1 MLAPKRIYVL
11 LINAGTDREGI
22 HSLQMGDRQTVL
34 MFESEDDATRYALML
49 EAQDFPTPTVEA
61 FPAEEIE
68 EFCRDAGYDWELVT
82 EGNTEKRHWL
92 MPPEAT
98 VEETTWSIEDEPSPL
113 PPSPEAE
120 EREMSDDELEAK
132 RRQLDKLFGN

>member
-22 HSLQMGDRQTVL
+22 HSLQMGARQTVL
-34 MFESEDDATRYALML
+34 MFESKDDATRYALML
-49 EAQDFPTPTVEA
+49 EAQDFPSPTIEA

-68 EFCRDAGYDWELVT
+68 EFCRDAGYEWKIIE
-82 EGNTEKRHWL
+82 EGNTEREWL

-98 VEETTWSIEDEPSPL
+98 VEEMTWDEDAPPL
-113 PPSPEAE
+113 ETSPEAE
-120 EREMSDDELEAK
+120 EREMSDAELEAK

>member
-22 HSLQMGDRQTVL
+22 HSLQIGDRQTVL

-49 EAQDFPTPTVEA
+49 EAQDFPEPTIEA

-68 EFCRDAGYDWELVT
+68 EFCRDAGYEWKIIET
-82 EGNTEKRHWL
+82 GNTEREWL
-92 MPPEAT
+92 MPPDT
-98 VEETTWSIEDEPSPL
+98 TIEEMTWNSEDSPPPVSAPEDE
-113 PPSPEAE
+113 A
-120 EREMSDDELEAK
+120 REMSDAELEAQ
-132 RRQLDKLFGN
+132 RRALEKLFGN